1 MNNPYEAI
9 EQMIADVKQHAK
21 QQEGY
26 NEEVF
31 DKVLKRTMQA
41 IDDRLSP
48 EKIAQIIQ
56 EDIQRA
62 KDDGTLKFGG
72 RKSRK
77 SLRRRKS
84 LKRRKSLRRRKSTRR
99 HKMH

>member
-1 MNNPYEAI
+1 MNNQYDAI
-9 EQMIADVKQHAK
+9 KQMIAEIKQHAK

-31 DKVLKRTMQA
+31 DKVLKRTMEA
-41 IDDRLSP
+41 IHNRLSP
-48 EKIAQIIQ
+48 EEIAKISQ

-62 KDDGTLKFGG
+62 KDEGILKFGG

-84 LKRRKSLRRRKSTRR
+84 TRR